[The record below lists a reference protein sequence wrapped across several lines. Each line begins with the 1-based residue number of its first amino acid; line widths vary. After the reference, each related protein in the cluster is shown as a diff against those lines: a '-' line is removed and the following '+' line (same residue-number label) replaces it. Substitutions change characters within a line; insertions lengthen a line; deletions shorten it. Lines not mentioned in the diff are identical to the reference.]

1 MKGVKKAGRTQMQYI
16 IIFHASNGC
25 NFFGFFE
32 RKTDILKY
40 LFEIRLEYRTKDTR
54 YWNIDCPF
62 IIILSPLP
70 PPPAYYGIRSTGVR
84 HNVVHTCR
92 HRRLIV
98 RTHRDDAFCGKSYLW

>member
-54 YWNIDCPF
+54 Y
-62 IIILSPLP
+62 
-70 PPPAYYGIRSTGVR
+70 
-84 HNVVHTCR
+84 
-92 HRRLIV
+92 
-98 RTHRDDAFCGKSYLW
+98 